1 MQLRDYQ
8 QVAIDKVRKSF
19 SLSHKSVLLV
29 LPTGAGKT
37 VIFSQITKLA
47 KSKGSNVLILVH
59 RKELIDQA
67 GDKLAKADV
76 KYGII
81 AAGYEESN
89 NNVQIASVQTL
100 INRLNKP
107 NQYDLIII
115 DEAHHAVAN
124 SWRKIFDFYKSAIK
138 LGVTA
143 TPMRMTGAGLGEIF
157 DDLIIASTIPEL
169 VEQGY
174 LAEHEVYAPPNNLN
188 LDRIKTIRGDFSQKE
203 VENEL
208 NKVDIVGDAVENY
221 KRLGQNKPAIAF
233 CISVKHGQY
242 VTNKFKNAGY
252 TAELISG
259 SMNSDDRKILIDNF
273 KNGKIQI
280 LVSIN
285 VVSEGFDV
293 EGCYV
298 AILLRPTQSESL
310 YLQQVGRVLR
320 PEHNK
325 VAIVLDHVGNTKR
338 HGFVDEY
345 REFDLHQAAKTKRK
359 GVVAPSLETCQQCFA
374 VYKPQPICPVC
385 GHKREISKK
394 EITYEDGELVK
405 IKKDLLLNE
414 GDPIIEKST
423 GTRFYFYAWSD
434 DTKKLGFKFNLEDL
448 VPFAKCFTE
457 QQWKEYTSE
466 NLHNIFSDDTDYK
479 RKIKTNIFLKSHH
492 LAKININDIAVI
504 RNEQLNRRKKEEWQC
519 KTLKDWYKLA
529 EKRGHKPFW
538 AKKRWEMRRKKRK
551 QRQKYPLDPL
561 PDGVYNIREAC
572 KKLGYSGTPST
583 LYRLL
588 NQGILEDY
596 CYYRDNKRYLIIE
609 PLNLP
614 TLAEKV
620 YQNIQL
626 KKSNVNF
633 NKNDYE
639 LKKKQKEI
647 KEEKKRKEKLLPI
660 GVYSIS
666 ESARILGYQSSSY
679 IHRLISQGVL
689 DDYCFKRGDSVKG
702 LILEPPNLPTLGEKI
717 INNRRYKKIN
727 IKTNNYNE

>member
-8 QVAIDKVRKSF
+8 NLAISNVRKSF
-19 SLSHKSVLLV
+19 QAKHRSVLLT

-47 KSKGSNVLILVH
+47 KLKGSNVLILVH

-67 GDKLAKADV
+67 GDKLTKADV

-81 AAGYEESN
+81 AASHKESN
-89 NNVQIASVQTL
+89 NNVQVASVQTL
-100 INRLNKP
+100 INRLNNP

-157 DDLIIASTIPEL
+157 DDLIIGSTIPEL

-188 LDRIKTIRGDFSQKE
+188 LDKIKTIRGDFSQKE

-221 KRLGQNKPAIAF
+221 RRLGQNKPAIAF

-242 VTNKFKNAGY
+242 VTDKFKQAGY

-259 SMNSDDRKILIDNF
+259 SMNLDDRKTLVDNF
-273 KNGKIQI
+273 KNGKVQI
-280 LVSIN
+280 LVSID

-298 AILLRPTQSESL
+298 AILLRPTQSEAL

-345 REFDLHQAAKTKRK
+345 REFDLYQTAKTKRK
-359 GVVAPSLETCQQCFA
+359 GVLAPSVETCQKCFA

-385 GHKREISKK
+385 GHKREFSKR

-405 IKKDLLLNE
+405 MKKDLLLDE
-414 GDPIIEKST
+414 GDSIIEKST
-423 GTRFYFYAWSD
+423 GTKFYFYAWSD
-434 DTKKLGFKFNLEDL
+434 DTKKVGFRFNLKDG

-457 QQWKEYTSE
+457 QQWKEFTSE
-466 NLHNIFSDDTDYK
+466 NLHNIFSNDTDHK
-479 RKIKTNIFLKSHH
+479 RKTKTDIFLKLHH
-492 LAKININDIAVI
+492 LAKINIDDIAVI

-519 KTLKDWYKLA
+519 NTLKDWLKLA
-529 EKRGHKPFW
+529 KKRGHKPFW
-538 AKKRWEMRRKKRK
+538 AKKRWELRKQKYKNTNKRKHKKILNSFGDGIHIERVTPQRIKVLNLFDDVDFEGYLNAEEVHKKLLKLKSTVSLATIYRTLKILVEMNLLVDKEDTNGKRIYKKR
-551 QRQKYPLDPL
+551 
-561 PDGVYNIREAC
+561 
-572 KKLGYSGTPST
+572 
-583 LYRLL
+583 
-588 NQGILEDY
+588 
-596 CYYRDNKRYLIIE
+596 
-609 PLNLP
+609 
-614 TLAEKV
+614 
-620 YQNIQL
+620 
-626 KKSNVNF
+626 
-633 NKNDYE
+633 
-639 LKKKQKEI
+639 
-647 KEEKKRKEKLLPI
+647 
-660 GVYSIS
+660 
-666 ESARILGYQSSSY
+666 
-679 IHRLISQGVL
+679 
-689 DDYCFKRGDSVKG
+689 
-702 LILEPPNLPTLGEKI
+702 
-717 INNRRYKKIN
+717 
-727 IKTNNYNE
+727 